1 MATGELGPALPLPL
15 GLKRP
20 CTHPQLAR
28 ELEAF
33 PLNDPLGFDDY
44 ETHAVGVIHDDRA
57 RGDVFFRE
65 APEDGDLGGAEVEF
79 DAGGRRSHTSIEA
92 KTIPVGSLTF
102 LTPTPPQPHGSVI
115 DITVLACC

>member
-1 MATGELGPALPLPL
+1 
-15 GLKRP
+15 LKRP

-57 RGDVFFRE
+57 RGDVLPGE
-65 APEDGDLGGAEVEF
+65 APQDGDLRGSEVEF
-79 DAGGRRSHTSIEA
+79 DAGGRRSHTSLEA
-92 KTIPVGSLTF
+92 KNIPVQSLTF
-102 LTPTPPQPHGSVI
+102 SASPAAQAHGSVI
-115 DITVLACC
+115 DITVLAGC